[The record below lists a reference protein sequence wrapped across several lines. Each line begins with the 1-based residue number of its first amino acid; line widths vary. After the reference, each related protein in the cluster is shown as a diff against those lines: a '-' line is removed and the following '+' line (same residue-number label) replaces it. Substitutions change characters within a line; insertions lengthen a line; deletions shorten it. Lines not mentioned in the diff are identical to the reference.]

1 MSASTATRPASRTA
15 RPTPR
20 SAPRT
25 SPRPRLAM
33 LTRPEPRRSAVP
45 FVLMCTAIIV
55 ATLVTVLYLNVQ
67 MSSTSYEITRLQGHS
82 QSLTEKQQTLEQQ
95 NDELGTP
102 QKLEE
107 KAQDLGMVPAGT
119 PAYIDLG
126 TGKVAGD
133 VTPVT
138 GDTGKDGA
146 PTSDESAVP
155 PATIYQEEKSYHG
168 MGNEGN

>member
-1 MSASTATRPASRTA
+1 MTTSTATKPAVRTPRPAP
-15 RPTPR
+15 RP
-20 SAPRT
+20 S
-25 SPRPRLAM
+25 SRPRLAV

-45 FVLMCTAIIV
+45 FVIMCTAIIV
-55 ATLVTVLYLNVQ
+55 ATLATVLYLNIQ
-67 MSSTSYEITRLQGHS
+67 MSSTSYEITRLQGQS
-82 QSLTEKQQTLEQQ
+82 QSLTEKQQGLEQQ

-102 QKLEE
+102 QKLEK

-126 TGKVAGD
+126 TGKVTGD
-133 VTPVT
+133 STPVT
-138 GDTGKDGA
+138 GDTTKDDA

-155 PATIYQEEKSYHG
+155 PATIYQEEQSYHG